1 MTEVQTTRDQ
11 FVLQHIDGTTRIT
24 VTFNAVFTDELVRQM
39 VDFIRGCGH
48 HDDNIY
54 GAMAQV
60 AEEYFECKEKPVPVV
75 PWTHENVT

>member
-1 MTEVQTTRDQ
+1 MTDVQTTRDQ

-54 GAMAQV
+54 GAMAE
-60 AEEYFECKEKPVPVV
+60 AAKDYFQCKENPVPVL
-75 PWTHENVT
+75 PLQQDDLT

>member
-1 MTEVQTTRDQ
+1 MSDVQTTRDQ
-11 FVLQHIDGTTRIT
+11 FVLQHIDGDTRIT
-24 VTFNAVFTDELVRQM
+24 VTFNAVFTDEVVRQM

-54 GAMAQV
+54 SAMAQV
-60 AEEYFECKEKPVPVV
+60 AEDYFECKEKSVPVV